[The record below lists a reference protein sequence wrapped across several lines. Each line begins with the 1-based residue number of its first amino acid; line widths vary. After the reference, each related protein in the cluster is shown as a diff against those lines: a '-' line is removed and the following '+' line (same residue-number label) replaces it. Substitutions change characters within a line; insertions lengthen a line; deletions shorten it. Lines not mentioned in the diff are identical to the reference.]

1 MSVYKCKHFKIQ
13 ELVCN
18 HVMQHYSE
26 EQIWSFLDED
36 LKKTLDII
44 RERLNLPLTINQ
56 PKMGTFQRG
65 LRCHLCDLVKN
76 NKSPY
81 ISAHIQGKAVDILLP
96 ANCGITAEDARHKI
110 EGFADELPCN
120 IRFEHRQKG
129 IPISWVHIDVRD
141 NADNKKVYW
150 FDV

>member
-1 MSVYKCKHFKIQ
+1 
-13 ELVCN
+13 
-18 HVMQHYSE
+18 
-26 EQIWSFLDED
+26 
-36 LKKTLDII
+36 
-44 RERLNLPLTINQ
+44 
-56 PKMGTFQRG
+56 MGTFQRG

-129 IPISWVHIDVRD
+129 ILISWVHIDVRD